1 MNSMVI
7 DRARNVNRI
16 AAFLDAPTA
25 PGAGLHEVSPAELE
39 GVDGSFWAEV
49 GCGFLIGA
57 GVGALLVLA
66 LV

>member
-25 PGAGLHEVSPAELE
+25 PGAGLREVNPAELE
-39 GVDGSFWAEV
+39 GVDGAFWAEV
-49 GCGFLIGA
+49 GAGFLIGV
-57 GVGALLVLA
+57 GVGALIVLA
-66 LV
+66 VV